1 MIYSDIYQGDYPVNI
16 TGLAQAY
23 SRILM
28 RAAYGTTK
36 DERFDEFW
44 AQAGDALMERQAYQ
58 RIKHWP
64 GAPSISWQAERLTI
78 ILGDYC
84 GDYPPIVDMEQ
95 KPGDPPLPNRTTCIA
110 LLRSWRKVVESA
122 YRVTPWF
129 YTNLATLHLLEPI
142 PSDIAEMPL
151 HLAWYPFIPA
161 DCLLAPETALEYLRT
176 NKIQPPGGYD
186 WEAWQYS
193 DHVEGYPL
201 IAAHASDWNIT
212 WEEWEPA
219 PVMAEEI
226 FLPLVMG

>member
-1 MIYSDIYQGDYPVNI
+1 MIYSDIYEGDNPVDM
-16 TGLAQAY
+16 TGLRETY

-28 RAAYGTTK
+28 RAAVGTTK
-36 DERFDEFW
+36 DTRFDDWW
-44 AQAGDALMERQAYQ
+44 AQAEYLKFERQAYQ

-161 DCLLAPETALEYLRT
+161 DALLTPMGALEYLRAEG
-176 NKIQPPGGYD
+176 IQPPGGYD
-186 WEAWQYS
+186 WAAWQYS

-201 IAAHASDWNIT
+201 ISAHASDWNIT
-212 WEEWEPA
+212 REDWEPA
-219 PVMAEEI
+219 PVMENMI
-226 FLPLVMG
+226 YLPIVIA